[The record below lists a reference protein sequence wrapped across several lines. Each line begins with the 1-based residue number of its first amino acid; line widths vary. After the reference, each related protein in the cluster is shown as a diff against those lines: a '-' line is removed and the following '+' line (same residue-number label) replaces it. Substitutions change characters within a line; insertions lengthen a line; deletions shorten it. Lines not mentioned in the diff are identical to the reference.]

1 MAIASKKFRHTNMK
15 ASHFVFFL
23 LLSLY
28 SFACGSNSNS
38 KSANIDSSLIVR
50 NAASVDLQKGK
61 IISNVV
67 CQADPS
73 KSYALYIPEISSNK
87 PMPVIYFFDPH
98 GDGLLPVKK
107 YKALADRFHFIL
119 AGSSNSKNGNNFD
132 DAENI
137 FDAMKEDV
145 PKRIPVDAGRIYLC
159 GFSGGAKVA
168 TFLGL
173 HFPGIK
179 GVIAIG
185 AGLEDITLAGNF
197 KFSYTAITGN
207 GDLNMTDLV
216 SIDKILEKTTTHH
229 RIIFFDGIHEWAPES
244 TMDIALEGL
253 QLDAMRDNLIPKDT
267 SFINQF
273 VSGMT
278 RKIEEEANDNGWI
291 KAQQNCKLAAAL
303 LEEVTDQVNWF
314 HQKENSIEN
323 TAAFQKEENERQILL
338 QKEESLKSLYQQKFM
353 NSDENYWNKT
363 ISEVMVKA
371 KAKTSEGQMYQRL
384 QAYLSLAFYSISSQM
399 INKDQN
405 KAADFYV
412 SLYKLADP
420 TNSEVWYF
428 SAIVDAR
435 NNNAVKA
442 KEDLEKAIA
451 LGFNDTKRLEI
462 QPEFSNGTVRIN
474 INEIEKKMK

>member
-1 MAIASKKFRHTNMK
+1 MQKIFLHLVMK
-15 ASHFVFFL
+15 LPYFL
-23 LLSLY
+23 ALFLI
-28 SFACGSNSNS
+28 SFYTIACGNNSNS
-38 KSANIDSSLIVR
+38 KGANIDSSLIIR

-61 IISNVV
+61 IMSNVV
-67 CQADPS
+67 CEADPS
-73 KSYALYIPEISSNK
+73 KSYALYIPGISGNK

-98 GDGLLPVKK
+98 GDGLMPVKK
-107 YKALADRFHFIL
+107 YKALADSFHFIL
-119 AGSSNSKNGNNFD
+119 AGSNNSKNGNDFN

-145 PKRIPVDAGRIYLC
+145 PKRIPVDADRIYLC

-179 GVIAIG
+179 GIIANG
-185 AGLEDITLAGNF
+185 AGLEDITTAGNF

-207 GDLNMTDLV
+207 GDLNMTDMV
-216 SIDKILEKTTTHH
+216 SIDKILDKTTTHH

-244 TMDIALEGL
+244 TMNIAFEGL

-267 SFINQF
+267 SFINGF
-273 VSGMT
+273 MT
-278 RKIEEEANDNGWI
+278 QMRKAIEKEEKENELI
-291 KAQQNCKLAAAL
+291 KAQQNCKLAAAML
-303 LEEVTDQVNWF
+303 DDVSDQVNWF
-314 HQKENSIEN
+314 HQKENSIEH

-338 QKEESLKSLYQQKFM
+338 QKEESLKDVFQQKFM

-363 ISEVMVKA
+363 ISEVKEKA
-371 KAKTSEGQMYQRL
+371 KAKTAEGQMYQRL
-384 QAYLSLAFYSISSQM
+384 QAYLSLAFYSISNQV

-405 KAADFYV
+405 KAAEFFV
-412 SLYKLADP
+412 SLYKMADP
-420 TNSEVWYF
+420 TNSEAWYF

-435 NNNAVKA
+435 NNNSVKA

-451 LGFNDTKRLEI
+451 LGFNDTKRLEM
-462 QPEFSNGTVRIN
+462 QPEFSNGTVHLN